1 MGLFDQVKGVAKN
14 AANNAASNVQNSIE
28 RKGGQMAR
36 SVDMASAFSPTRK
49 MGVIEIDTTNRIMKV
64 VGGIRKQKGAGS
76 KALRASAAVMT
87 MGASMLATRKMG
99 NVSKSNGYLLF
110 DEIRGYEVMQNDMVV
125 SNYASQTTAVGA
137 ATEIAGMGI
146 ASGRRR
152 TRAQSVTTSAI
163 KSLVIHIESTSLDTP
178 DLFAV
183 FVDESTP
190 TNRVATAEMDCKQA
204 ASTLDMILEQR
215 G

>member
-1 MGLFDQVKGVAKN
+1 MGLFDQVKGAALN
-14 AANNAASNVQNSIE
+14 AANSAANNVQNSIE
-28 RKGGQMAR
+28 RKGDQMVR
-36 SVDMASAFSPTRK
+36 SAEIATTFSPTRK
-49 MGVIEIDTTNRIMKV
+49 IGVIEIDTTNRIMKV

-87 MGASMLATRKMG
+87 LGASMLATRKMS
-99 NVSKSNGYLLF
+99 NVSKSNGYLSF

-146 ASGRRR
+146 ASGRGR

-163 KSLVIHIESTSLDTP
+163 KSLVIHIESTNLDTP

-183 FVDESTP
+183 YVDETTP
-190 TNRVATAEMDCKQA
+190 ANRVATAEMDCKQA
-204 ASTLDMILEQR
+204 ASALDMILEQR
-215 G
+215 A